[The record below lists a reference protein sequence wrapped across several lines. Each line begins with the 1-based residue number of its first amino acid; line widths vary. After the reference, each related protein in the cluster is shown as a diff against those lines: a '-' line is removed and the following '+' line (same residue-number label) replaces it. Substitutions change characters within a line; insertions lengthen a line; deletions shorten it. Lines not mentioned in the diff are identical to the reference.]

1 MGTSLKSVNAAW
13 QPAMVRS
20 LREATVTN
28 GLLGLVRAVELYIFF
43 SFTSIFPV
51 LTGLSFLSAES
62 NSVFI
67 HSLFF
72 PSHRLLESPS
82 SRAALSTVDFC
93 RAFQHLSAPIFDIKQ
108 TWGTSFGTSTP
119 VLSLS
124 LRAFVSPTSPSG
136 PPASSTN
143 HCSPDYS
150 CLREYLQIPSG
161 PGFGALSGASFFGI
175 SLGERCETQEGCSEF
190 ILLGYFD
197 PAPDLIGR

>member
-1 MGTSLKSVNAAW
+1 VGTSLKSVNAAW

-28 GLLGLVRAVELYIFF
+28 GLLGLVRAVKLYIFF
-43 SFTSIFPV
+43 SFTSISPV

-93 RAFQHLSAPIFDIKQ
+93 RTFQHLPVSILDIKQ
-108 TWGTSFGTSTP
+108 TWETSFGTSTP

-124 LRAFVSPTSPSG
+124 LRAF
-136 PPASSTN
+136 
-143 HCSPDYS
+143 
-150 CLREYLQIPSG
+150 IPSG

-175 SLGERCETQEGCSEF
+175 SSGERCATQEGCRPRHVLPFSSW
-190 ILLGYFD
+190 
-197 PAPDLIGR
+197 